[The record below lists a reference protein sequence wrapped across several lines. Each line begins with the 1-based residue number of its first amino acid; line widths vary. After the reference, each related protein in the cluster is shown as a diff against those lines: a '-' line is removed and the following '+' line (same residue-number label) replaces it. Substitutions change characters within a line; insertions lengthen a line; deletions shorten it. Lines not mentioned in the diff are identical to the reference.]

1 MSPTPRTR
9 AAVTG
14 KPEEVMSD
22 KELKRAGQNGEGSEV
37 AIPVPDFSSEDLQN
51 LKNWE
56 DLDAFT
62 SKYGIDSLVAD
73 QVLGDGFAILN
84 DKSKLIGVPLFLIE
98 WRQNKGENGSFTSM
112 RVVARLDN
120 GSMAKYIVNDG
131 STGIHKQLSEFTE
144 SRKVRSGLF
153 VKNGFRVS
161 EYDYEDEKTGEV
173 RPAKTFYL
181 DSSA

>member
-14 KPEEVMSD
+14 QSKEVMSD
-22 KELKRAGQNGEGSEV
+22 KELAKAGQTSDV
-37 AIPVPDFSSEDLQN
+37 AIPVPDFTSDDLQN
-51 LKNWE
+51 LKDWS
-56 DLDAFT
+56 DLDGFVA
-62 SKYGIDSLVAD
+62 KYGIDVLPAD

-84 DKSKLIGVPLFLIE
+84 DKMRLVGVPMFIIE
-98 WRQNKGENGSFTSM
+98 WRNNKGENGTFTSM
-112 RVVARLDN
+112 RVLARLDN

-131 STGIHKQLSEFTE
+131 STGIHKQLTEFTE
-144 SRKVRSGLF
+144 SRKVRAGLM

-161 EYDYEDEKTGEV
+161 EYDYTDERTGEV

-181 DSSA
+181 DTSA